1 MNSLKSYASSCFINW
16 KTKKSTFLYKKERLR
31 YDTNKHEIKNE
42 TKYSRVDQVKFV
54 ESRL

>member
-1 MNSLKSYASSCFINW
+1 MLRPALLTGRPKKVHFFII
-16 KTKKSTFLYKKERLR
+16 LYKKERLR

-42 TKYSRVDQVKFV
+42 TKYSRVDQVKLV